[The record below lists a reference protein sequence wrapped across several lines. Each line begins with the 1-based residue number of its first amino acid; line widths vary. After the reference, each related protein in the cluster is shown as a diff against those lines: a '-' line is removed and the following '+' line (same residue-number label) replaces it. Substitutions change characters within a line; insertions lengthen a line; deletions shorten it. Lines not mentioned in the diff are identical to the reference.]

1 MKDRLGRAFLVLAM
15 IGLAI
20 GITACRE
27 NERGR
32 PMTKQK
38 GVYEGP
44 VDEKLAEDRL
54 EDLRLR
60 ASGQKF

>member
-1 MKDRLGRAFLVLAM
+1 MRDRSSRIVLIVAM
-15 IGLAI
+15 ISLAI

-27 NERGR
+27 DERGR
-32 PMTKQK
+32 PLTKQK

-44 VDEKLAEDRL
+44 PDEKLAEDRL

-60 ASGQKF
+60 AAGQKF

>member
-1 MKDRLGRAFLVLAM
+1 M
-15 IGLAI
+15 ISLAI

-27 NERGR
+27 DERGR
-32 PMTKQK
+32 PLTKQK

-44 VDEKLAEDRL
+44 PDEKLAEDRL

-60 ASGQKF
+60 AAGQKF